1 MERLLQLGE
10 NGIHWAGP
18 DIPKLIPREFDMS
31 DVVNLI
37 GLEIS
42 RGPIQGN
49 SVVGGSD
56 LVTNSRPAVP
66 NVFHFAQMTELLVGQ
81 FQQNWF
87 TGGRLS
93 VRYLKPLQ
101 QGKELVV
108 KAKIISYDE
117 DNADR
122 VNLSIWCEN
131 INGELLATGDA
142 SCIWTT

>member
-1 MERLLQLGE
+1 
-10 NGIHWAGP
+10 
-18 DIPKLIPREFDMS
+18 MS
-31 DVVNLI
+31 DAVNLI

-101 QGKELVV
+101 QGEEVVV
-108 KAKIISYDE
+108 KEKIISFIVLFIFFYHFFYIT
-117 DNADR
+117 R
-122 VNLSIWCEN
+122 RSSTIR
-131 INGELLATGDA
+131 IF
-142 SCIWTT
+142 